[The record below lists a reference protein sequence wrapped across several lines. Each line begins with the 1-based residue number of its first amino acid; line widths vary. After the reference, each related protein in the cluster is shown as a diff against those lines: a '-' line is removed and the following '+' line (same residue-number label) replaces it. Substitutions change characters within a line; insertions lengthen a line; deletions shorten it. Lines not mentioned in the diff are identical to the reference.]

1 MQYYPNLMWKKKKS
15 KSRLQTIN
23 MKLIVK
29 NKYPDILK
37 YKMMAEE
44 GCSSQ
49 GSEPFLVF
57 AIIQLLTTALNT
69 FITSLTGYVKLI
81 PSSWI
86 CFVAL
91 DAPLRV
97 CCCFICCCFEG
108 FPPNSKILLPRLAAV
123 RCLSQLWLFW
133 WFIIW
138 SNREWTH
145 SSLSPGFASS
155 WGAIAKHLWVTLTV
169 MVDSLQV
176 HSFSAKQIWRAI

>member
-1 MQYYPNLMWKKKKS
+1 MQYYPNLMWKKNQNPDS
-15 KSRLQTIN
+15 KQSTWNSLWKISTRI
-23 MKLIVK
+23 
-29 NKYPDILK
+29 
-37 YKMMAEE
+37 
-44 GCSSQ
+44 SSSIKWWQRKAALLQ
-49 GSEPFLVF
+49 GSEPFPVF

-138 SNREWTH
+138 SNRARTH

-155 WGAIAKHLWVTLTV
+155 WGAIAKHLSHLN
-169 MVDSLQV
+169 SYGGY
-176 HSFSAKQIWRAI
+176 SSSS